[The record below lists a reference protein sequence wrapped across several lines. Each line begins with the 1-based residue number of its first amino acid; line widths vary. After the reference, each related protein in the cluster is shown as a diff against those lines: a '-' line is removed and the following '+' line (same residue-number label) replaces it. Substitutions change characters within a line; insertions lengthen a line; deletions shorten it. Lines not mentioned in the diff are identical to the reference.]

1 VLHFAPEDLISLKLQ
16 RIAAYY
22 ATADLLRSNHD
33 LRLDMSDM
41 RQVENASYDAVIA
54 LDVLEHV
61 PDYRRAL
68 REVHRVLC
76 PTGWGIFTVPQ
87 KDGLTAT
94 YEDSS
99 VATSKDREEHFG
111 QWDHLRIFGD
121 DFPIILQAAGFTVTS
136 VDASWF
142 SRGLVERHVLSPPL
156 ISTHSL
162 ATNHRR
168 VFFCQKA

>member
-1 VLHFAPEDLISLKLQ
+1 MCPRCHSAVRHRLFLAALTNIDGLSSERLIRSRRVLHFAPEDLISLKLQ

-121 DFPIILQAAGFTVTS
+121 DFPSILQA
-136 VDASWF
+136 DAS
-142 SRGLVERHVLSPPL
+142 
-156 ISTHSL
+156 
-162 ATNHRR
+162 
-168 VFFCQKA
+168 Q